1 MRVRLRE
8 SEPEPGR
15 PARAKANQTES
26 PKVQRQYELG
36 QEVVMGLQ
44 RSAGNAGVAELMA
57 EEGDERALVER
68 AIGSTGRPLEGETR
82 RDIESTMRTDLSD
95 VRVHTDRTAT
105 ASAQAVQ
112 AAAYTVGNDVVVQS
126 DRYAPETAAGRELL
140 AHELTHVVQQRSGPV
155 EGSPGPGGLM
165 ISHPSDRF
173 ELAAER
179 AARDVAG
186 SGTAAPRAG
195 VQKAEEDS
203 FLGDEAT
210 SLQRQ
215 AAPEEEVVDDEEK
228 KKRGM
233 V

>member
-15 PARAKANQTES
+15 PAKAKPIQTES

-36 QEVVMGLQ
+36 PEAVMGLQ
-44 RSAGNAGVAELMA
+44 RFAGNAGVAELMA

-82 RDIESTMRTDLSD
+82 RDMESTMRTDLSD

-126 DRYAPETAAGRELL
+126 DRYAPETPAGRELL

-173 ELAAER
+173 EQAAER
-179 AARDVAG
+179 VARAVDG
-186 SGTAAPRAG
+186 GFPAAPGAG
-195 VQKAEEDS
+195 LQREEEDV
-203 FLGDEAT
+203 LGETVT

-215 AAPEEEVVDDEEK
+215 EAPEEEVLDEEEK
-228 KKRGM
+228 KKRG
-233 V
+233 VV